1 MITER
6 TVKTRKAFTL
16 AETILASVILCA
28 AVVVLCAI
36 SSRSLRQ
43 TKLSRQHDLARR
55 LLNQQLTMIDHMG
68 IDEFIDQGIMQGEF
82 GEQAS
87 GYDWKA
93 ELAQQTYE
101 NLYKLKLT
109 VSWNSGKQ
117 QRSISAMTMLNA
129 QSTATSII
137 Q

>member
-1 MITER
+1 
-6 TVKTRKAFTL
+6 
-16 AETILASVILCA
+16 
-28 AVVVLCAI
+28 
-36 SSRSLRQ
+36 
-43 TKLSRQHDLARR
+43 
-55 LLNQQLTMIDHMG
+55 MIDHMG